1 MSRQGLEADPDIDP
15 RRTALSDGYPFARTE
30 GGRSASASIIRE
42 NAAMATTPRLAGVH
56 HLKLPV
62 SDLERS
68 RRWYESRLGYRVAIE
83 FVEDGVLMGVAL
95 AHPNGGPP
103 IAIRLDP
110 QRAAV
115 AAGFDYFAIGVP
127 DKPTLDELAARL
139 TELGDPHGG
148 VHEAS
153 AGWILP
159 FLHDP
164 DGHEVRFYTVDQGA
178 ISEQGGVLTVQNG
191 K

>member
-1 MSRQGLEADPDIDP
+1 VRVEDLDKRVCRREATKRRSTMIWLTCYIKSSLTTSGSPDNP
-15 RRTALSDGYPFARTE
+15 
-30 GGRSASASIIRE
+30 
-42 NAAMATTPRLAGVH
+42 AMATAPRLAGVH

-95 AHPNGGPP
+95 AHPNGGPLL
-103 IAIRLDP
+103 ALRLDP
-110 QRAAV
+110 QRAV
-115 AAGFDYFAIGVP
+115 SAAGFDYFAIGVP

-159 FLHDP
+159 LVHDP
-164 DGHEVRFYTVDQGA
+164 DGHEVRFYTVDQGT
-178 ISEQGGVLTVQNG
+178 ISEQGDVLTVHDS

>member
-1 MSRQGLEADPDIDP
+1 
-15 RRTALSDGYPFARTE
+15 
-30 GGRSASASIIRE
+30 
-42 NAAMATTPRLAGVH
+42 MATAPRLAGVH

-83 FVEDGVLMGVAL
+83 FVEDGGLMGVAL
-95 AHPNGGPP
+95 AHPNGGPLLSL
-103 IAIRLDP
+103 RLDP
-110 QRAAV
+110 QRAV
-115 AAGFDYFAIGVP
+115 LAAGFDYFAIGVP

-153 AGWILP
+153 AGSCLCCMTP
-159 FLHDP
+159 
-164 DGHEVRFYTVDQGA
+164 TVTKSA
-178 ISEQGGVLTVQNG
+178 STPSIWEQSRSKGTC
-191 K
+191 